1 MCDPGRTQ
9 AEVRAEGQLEAAAG
23 LWDPAGQD

>member
-9 AEVRAEGQLEAAAG
+9 AELRAEGQLEVAGG
-23 LWDPAGQD
+23 LWGPAERD